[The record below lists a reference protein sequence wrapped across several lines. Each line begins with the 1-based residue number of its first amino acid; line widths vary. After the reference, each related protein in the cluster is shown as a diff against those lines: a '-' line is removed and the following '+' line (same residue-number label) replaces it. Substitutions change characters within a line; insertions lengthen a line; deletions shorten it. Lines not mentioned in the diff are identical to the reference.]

1 MSETKERFLA
11 VKDPRTGE
19 AFAVI
24 TFLEP
29 TDWQGGEIYWLRE
42 DRAVLKA
49 PVLPKGFFESPPI
62 RDVSLEVETECYL
75 YTICKSAL
83 GKNMMQQ
90 TCGFVAL
97 SSRHFPEIIPD
108 PEDYPKTLDLIDLET
123 KANFDNCRFVMGMP
137 ELTTYTGAISIP
149 PPDREPKYWLTE
161 KRKRDIY

>member
-19 AFAVI
+19 AFAII
-24 TFLEP
+24 TFIEP
-29 TDWQGGEIYWLRE
+29 TEWQGGEIYWLRE
-42 DRAVLKA
+42 DRAVLRA

-75 YTICKSAL
+75 YTICKSTMVPTVQATL
-83 GKNMMQQ
+83 
-90 TCGFVAL
+90 GFVAL

-123 KANFDNCRFVMGMP
+123 KANFDNCRFVIGMP
-137 ELTTYTGAISIP
+137 ELPAYTGAISIP
-149 PPDREPKYWLTE
+149 PPDREPKYWLT
-161 KRKRDIY
+161 KKRD